1 MSEILDKVS
10 LARFKERTKVDLN
23 HCVSYV
29 RKRCI
34 STNEVFLTIHV
45 RNECLKQ
52 WHAAKADIGCTYIQI
67 VNAVFRHQ
75 NQLLRVKDDAYRL
88 EGRLR
93 RACSEVKSKL
103 SMKTGN
109 QYRKYLA
116 GIYDIAVYENE
127 IVTIADLEKELKEQK
142 LKNEEISK
150 ENESLKDRCEDLFV
164 ELQQVKDAKKEV
176 EDNLDVSCIMI
187 DNLEKENKHLFDY
200 ISRLGQ
206 NLDFNNSSGKVS
218 EVGERQQRRKIKELK
233 TKVERALWFAET
245 LGLELDTVSFT
256 DDKGGK
262 HAISYSDKEKRTFKD
277 LNEEDQNKVKN
288 VLFVLDKFCIGDA
301 AYHEMTMFP
310 GGEGMPR
317 SYLIKQC
324 KNDVNK
330 LCHVTRTPGPVEG
343 AQVDFISELEKVIG
357 NQVRQ

>member
-1 MSEILDKVS
+1 M
-10 LARFKERTKVDLN
+10 
-23 HCVSYV
+23 
-29 RKRCI
+29 
-34 STNEVFLTIHV
+34 
-45 RNECLKQ
+45 
-52 WHAAKADIGCTYIQI
+52 
-67 VNAVFRHQ
+67 
-75 NQLLRVKDDAYRL
+75 
-88 EGRLR
+88 
-93 RACSEVKSKL
+93 
-103 SMKTGN
+103 
-109 QYRKYLA
+109 
-116 GIYDIAVYENE
+116 
-127 IVTIADLEKELKEQK
+127 
-142 LKNEEISK
+142 
-150 ENESLKDRCEDLFV
+150 
-164 ELQQVKDAKKEV
+164 
-176 EDNLDVSCIMI
+176 
-187 DNLEKENKHLFDY
+187 
-200 ISRLGQ
+200 
-206 NLDFNNSSGKVS
+206 
-218 EVGERQQRRKIKELK
+218 GERQQRRKIKELK

-301 AYHEMTMFP
+301 AYHGMTMLP